1 MTESH
6 ADPAYG
12 VADRRGAAP
21 GYAPG
26 RTLGFWVEVRRQL
39 GRRRTLGVFAF
50 MAVLPLIL
58 ILAFAI
64 GNPAD
69 LGRRSGTNLIDI
81 ATNGSLNFM
90 LFVFFVTTGFFLVI
104 VFALFFG
111 DTVAS
116 EAGWGSLRYLLV
128 IPVPRARLLA
138 RKLFVALFLSLAALL
153 TLIAVSLLAGWI
165 FYGWHP
171 VDTPVGI
178 SLSPGSALW
187 RIGLIAAYIATNMI
201 MVGGLAFYLSVR
213 TDTPLAAV
221 GGTVFIVIVSS
232 ILGQVEALGN
242 LRNWLPTQYNFAWV
256 GMLGVPPDTSQ
267 MIRGVSYA
275 LAYAVIL
282 FALAFR
288 HFHKKDI
295 TS

>member
-1 MTESH
+1 MTESQAAARGT
-6 ADPAYG
+6 ADG
-12 VADRRGAAP
+12 RGAAP
-21 GYAPG
+21 GYTPG

-50 MAVLPLIL
+50 MALLPLLL

-69 LGRRSGTNLIDI
+69 LGRNNTINLVDVATSG
-81 ATNGSLNFM
+81 ALNFM
-90 LFVFFVTTGFFLVI
+90 LFIFFVTTGFFLVI

-116 EAGWGSLRYLLV
+116 EAGWGSLRYLLA
-128 IPVPRARLLA
+128 IPVPRGRLLM
-138 RKLFVALFLSLAALL
+138 RKLLVALFLSLSALALL
-153 TLIAVSLLAGWI
+153 MAVSLIAGWI
-165 FYGWHP
+165 CYGWHS
-171 VDTPVGI
+171 VGTPVGI
-178 SLSPGSALW
+178 ELSPGAASW
-187 RIGLIAAYIATNMI
+187 RIVLIAAYIAVNML
-201 MVGGLAFYLSVR
+201 MVGALAFYLSVR
-213 TDTPLAAV
+213 TDAPLAAV

-232 ILGQVEALGN
+232 ILGQVDALGD

-267 MIRGVSYA
+267 MIRGVSFA
-275 LAYAVIL
+275 LAYAAIL
-282 FALAFR
+282 LALAFR
-288 HFHKKDI
+288 HFHKKDV

>member
-6 ADPAYG
+6 ADPAYVG
-12 VADRRGAAP
+12 ADRGGAAP

-69 LGRRSGTNLIDI
+69 LGRQSTVNLIDV
-81 ATNGSLNFM
+81 ATSGSLNFM

-116 EAGWGSLRYLLV
+116 EAGWGSLRYLLA
-128 IPVPRARLLA
+128 IPVPRSRLLA

-165 FYGWHP
+165 CYGWHP

-178 SLSPGSALW
+178 ELSTGAAAW
-187 RIGLIAAYIATNMI
+187 RVALIAAYIAANMI

-213 TDTPLAAV
+213 TDAPLAAV

-275 LAYAVIL
+275 FAYAAIL

-288 HFHKKDI
+288 HFYKKDI